1 MAKEHP
7 AHRDGKD
14 DSDPGRQTGEEKGR
28 IKHEQLTDA
37 TMPGKDMPLGSVR
50 DKHPH

>member
-1 MAKEHP
+1 MAKENP
-7 AHRDGKD
+7 AHHDGKD
-14 DSDPGRQTGEEKGR
+14 DSEPKRQTGEDKGR

-37 TMPGKDMPLGSVR
+37 TMPNKNMPLGSVC

>member
-1 MAKEHP
+1 MAKQHP
-7 AHRDGKD
+7 AHHDGKD
-14 DSDPGRQTGEEKGR
+14 DSDPARQTGEEKGR

-37 TMPGKDMPLGSVR
+37 TMPAKNMPLGSVR

>member
-7 AHRDGKD
+7 AHHDGKD
-14 DSDPGRQTGEEKGR
+14 DSDPKSQTGEDKGR
-28 IKHEQLTDA
+28 IKQEQLTDA

>member
-1 MAKEHP
+1 MSKENP
-7 AHRDGKD
+7 AHRHGKG
-14 DSDPGRQTGEEKGR
+14 DSDPTRQTGEDKGR

-37 TMPGKDMPLGSVR
+37 TMPTKDMPLGSVR